1 MGRDI
6 FSSAEGNDHEM
17 KVRTLEEK
25 VEVLEKQ
32 IGDKNRKK
40 RKIRSPSCQGAG
52 SQCYSYV
59 SALNDIV
66 LYYIKTLGGEY
77 DLYYTLMHFDNLF

>member
-6 FSSAEGNDHEM
+6 FSSAEDNDHEM

-32 IGDKNRKK
+32 IEDKNRKK
-40 RKIRSPSCQGAG
+40 RKVRTSYQGAG
-52 SQCYSYV
+52 SQSYSYG